1 MQAQLEEMGKRLE
14 AEKATTKTRTA
25 TKTPTPKH
33 PRPSPTTTAASQSS
47 MPAREKGSDLEPE
60 MSEGQGSG
68 SESGEDAGLSLAAK
82 KNRLRRLCEKK
93 PSGKIQVPES
103 IHQMW
108 LKAGHTRDQLL
119 EELEN
124 ANWDKD

>member
-1 MQAQLEEMGKRLE
+1 MQAQLEEMGKRME
-14 AEKATTKTRTA
+14 AEKAAVKTRGP

-33 PRPSPTTTAASQSS
+33 ARPSPTTTAASQSTK
-47 MPAREKGSDLEPE
+47 PAEGGISDAEPE
-60 MSEGQGSG
+60 MSQDEGSG
-68 SESGEDAGLSLAAK
+68 SESGDAGLSTAAK
-82 KNRLRRLCEKK
+82 KNRLRRLCERK

-103 IHQMW
+103 IHKMW
-108 LKAGHTRDQLL
+108 LAAGHSRDLLL